1 MKWVVASDHD
11 QPNRPLSQE
20 IATNGARG
28 MNWLQ
33 DWVHDFDALSA
44 LYWLSAAFSD
54 SHYGSS
60 RDDCSTRASN
70 CREVWASSKCA
81 GYRLSTLNLVTEW
94 SPHCWQ
100 RSSGHILLAKGEFLG
115 ASGGFPPVEAT
126 RALRTSPFLVLF
138 IGGRSFKRR
147 VYTWCGITMGQIDQ
161 HIKKLNID

>member
-54 SHYGSS
+54 SHYGPS

-70 CREVWASSKCA
+70 CREVWAPSKCA
-81 GYRLSTLNLVTEW
+81 GYRLSALNLATGW
-94 SPHCWQ
+94 SLHCEQ
-100 RSSGHILLAKGEFLG
+100 RSSGHILLTKGVSLNQWWF
-115 ASGGFPPVEAT
+115 S
-126 RALRTSPFLVLF
+126 TSWSPKRIEVLTIFAPFYRRPLVQTKTLCVMWHHN
-138 IGGRSFKRR
+138 GSDRS
-147 VYTWCGITMGQIDQ
+147 T
-161 HIKKLNID
+161 H

>member
-70 CREVWASSKCA
+70 CRKVWASSKCA
-81 GYRLSTLNLVTEW
+81 GYRVSTLKLATGW

-100 RSSGHILLAKGEFLG
+100 RSSGHILLIKGSFMEPVVVYHQWKPLEDWGPHHLWSLLSEAARSNEGFTYDL
-115 ASGGFPPVEAT
+115 ASQWV
-126 RALRTSPFLVLF
+126 
-138 IGGRSFKRR
+138 
-147 VYTWCGITMGQIDQ
+147 
-161 HIKKLNID
+161 

>member
-11 QPNRPLSQE
+11 QPNCPLSQE

-81 GYRLSTLNLVTEW
+81 GYRLSTLNLVMEW

-100 RSSGHILLAKGEFLG
+100 RSSGQILLAKGEFLG
-115 ASGGFPPVEAT
+115 ASGGFPPDEAT
-126 RALRTSPFLVLF
+126 WGLSTSPSLSFF

-147 VYTWCGITMGQIDQ
+147 IYPWFSITTGPIDQ
-161 HIKKLNID
+161 QIKTLNIN

>member
-81 GYRLSTLNLVTEW
+81 GYRISTLNLVTGW

-100 RSSGHILLAKGEFLG
+100 RSSGHILLIKGSFMELVVVFHQLKPLEHWGPHHLWSFLSEAARSSEG
-115 ASGGFPPVEAT
+115 SIRDVASQWV
-126 RALRTSPFLVLF
+126 
-138 IGGRSFKRR
+138 K
-147 VYTWCGITMGQIDQ
+147 
-161 HIKKLNID
+161 